1 MILEGYEAFDDPYV
15 YKGTTVLKNR
25 LGIRDQGTLEAFE
38 VEMSTLR
45 AEEPLPIGRF
55 DAAHYRKIHRFL
67 FQDVYRWAGRYR
79 TVRIA
84 KDQNV
89 FCYPE
94 HISDQ
99 MDKLFEHLNHGEML
113 RTDKFPLFAERATSF
128 LGNLN
133 AIHPFRE
140 GNGRTQLAFLGL
152 VAVQF
157 GHPLRLDRIK
167 QETFLPA
174 MVASFTNNLAPLIAE
189 LTALRA

>member
-1 MILEGYEAFDDPYV
+1 MILEGYAAFDDPYV

-25 LGIRDQGTLEAFE
+25 LGIRDQETLEAFE

-45 AEEPLPIGRF
+45 AEEPMPNGRF
-55 DAAHYRKIHRFL
+55 DAAHYRKIHHFL

-84 KDQNV
+84 KNQNI

-94 HISDQ
+94 HISAQ
-99 MDKLFEHLNHGEML
+99 IDKLFEQLNHGEHL
-113 RTDKFPLFAERATSF
+113 RTDEFPLFAERAASF

-152 VAVQF
+152 VAVQV

-189 LTALRA
+189 LMALRA

>member
-1 MILEGYEAFDDPYV
+1 MLEGYEAFNDPYV

-25 LGIRDQGTLEAFE
+25 IGIRDQKTLEAFE

-45 AEEPLPIGRF
+45 AEEPLPIGLF
-55 DAAHYRKIHRFL
+55 DATHYRKIHRFL
-67 FQDVYRWAGRYR
+67 FQDVYSWAGRYR

-84 KDQNV
+84 KEQNV

-94 HISDQ
+94 HIPAQ
-99 MDKLFEHLNHGEML
+99 MDKLFERLNHGELL
-113 RTDKFPLFAERATSF
+113 RAAEFPLFAEHTASF

-152 VAVQF
+152 VAVHVE
-157 GHPLRLDRIK
+157 HPLRLDRIK

-174 MVASFTNNLAPLIAE
+174 MVASFTNNLALLIAE
-189 LTALRA
+189 LTALQA

>member
-1 MILEGYEAFDDPYV
+1 MILEGYAAFDDPYV

-25 LGIRDQGTLEAFE
+25 LGIRDRGTLEAFE

-45 AEEPLPIGRF
+45 AEEPMPIGRF
-55 DAAHYRKIHRFL
+55 NAAHYRKIHHFL

-94 HISDQ
+94 YISVQ

-113 RTDKFPLFAERATSF
+113 RTDEFPLFAKRAASF

-133 AIHPFRE
+133 AIHSFRE

-152 VAVQF
+152 VAVHV

>member
-1 MILEGYEAFDDPYV
+1 MLEGYEAFDDPYV

-25 LGIRDQGTLEAFE
+25 IGIRDQKTLEAFE

-45 AEEPLPIGRF
+45 AEEPLPIGLF

-67 FQDVYRWAGRYR
+67 FQDVYSWAGRYR

-94 HISDQ
+94 HISAQ
-99 MDKLFEHLNHGEML
+99 MDKLFERLNHGELL
-113 RTDKFPLFAERATSF
+113 RTAEFPLFAERTASF

-152 VAVQF
+152 VAVHVE
-157 GHPLRLDRIK
+157 HPLRLDRIK

-174 MVASFTNNLAPLIAE
+174 MVASFTNNLATLIAE

>member
-1 MILEGYEAFDDPYV
+1 MILEGYAAFDDPYV

-25 LGIRDQGTLEAFE
+25 LGIRDQETLEAFE
-38 VEMSTLR
+38 VEISTLR
-45 AEEPLPIGRF
+45 AEEPMPVGRF
-55 DAAHYRKIHRFL
+55 DAAHYRKIHHFL
-67 FQDVYRWAGRYR
+67 FQDVYRWAGHYR

-94 HISDQ
+94 HISVQ
-99 MDKLFEHLNHGEML
+99 MDKLFEQLNHGELL
-113 RTDKFPLFAERATSF
+113 RTDKFPLFAERAASF

-133 AIHPFRE
+133 AIHPFRD

-152 VAVQF
+152 VAAQVEQ
-157 GHPLRLDRIK
+157 PLRLDKIK

-174 MVASFTNNLAPLIAE
+174 MVASFTNNLVPLIAE
-189 LTALRA
+189 LMALRA

>member
-1 MILEGYEAFDDPYV
+1 MILEGYAAFDDPYV
-15 YKGTTVLKNR
+15 YKGATVLKNR
-25 LGIRDQGTLEAFE
+25 LGIRDQETLEAFE

-45 AEEPLPIGRF
+45 AEEPMPSGRF
-55 DAAHYRKIHRFL
+55 DAAHYRKIHHFL

-79 TVRIA
+79 TVRMA

-94 HISDQ
+94 HISEQ
-99 MDKLFEHLNHGEML
+99 MDKLFEQLNHGKLL
-113 RTDKFPLFAERATSF
+113 RTDEFPLFAERAANF
-128 LGNLN
+128 LGTLN

-152 VAVQF
+152 VAVQV
-157 GHPLRLDRIK
+157 GHPLCLDRIK

-189 LTALRA
+189 LMALRA

>member
-67 FQDVYRWAGRYR
+67 FQDVYSWAGRYR

-84 KDQNV
+84 KDRNV

-113 RTDKFPLFAERATSF
+113 RTDKFPLFAERAASF
-128 LGNLN
+128 LRQSECDPSLQRRKWAH
-133 AIHPFRE
+133 AI
-140 GNGRTQLAFLGL
+140 GFLGAGSRP
-152 VAVQF
+152 VWSSTAIGQNQTGDF
-157 GHPLRLDRIK
+157 FAGHGSEFH
-167 QETFLPA
+167 Q
-174 MVASFTNNLAPLIAE
+174 
-189 LTALRA
+189 

>member
-1 MILEGYEAFDDPYV
+1 MMLEGYEAFNDPYV
-15 YKGTTVLKNR
+15 YNGTTVLKNR
-25 LGIRDQGTLEAFE
+25 IGIRDQKTLEAFE

-45 AEEPLPIGRF
+45 AEEPLPIGLF
-55 DAAHYRKIHRFL
+55 DTAHYRKIHRFL

-94 HISDQ
+94 HISAQ
-99 MDKLFEHLNHGEML
+99 MDKLFERLNHGDLL
-113 RTDKFPLFAERATSF
+113 RTAEFPLFAERAASF

-152 VAVQF
+152 VAVHVE
-157 GHPLRLDRIK
+157 HPLRLDRIK

-174 MVASFTNNLAPLIAE
+174 MVASFTDNLAPLIAE
-189 LTALRA
+189 LRALRA

>member
-1 MILEGYEAFDDPYV
+1 
-15 YKGTTVLKNR
+15 
-25 LGIRDQGTLEAFE
+25 
-38 VEMSTLR
+38 MSTLR
-45 AEEPLPIGRF
+45 AEEPLPDGRF
-55 DAAHYRKIHRFL
+55 DTAHYRKVHRHL

-84 KDQNV
+84 KGQNV

-94 HISDQ
+94 HIAAQ
-99 MDKLFEHLNHGEML
+99 MDSLFSQLSHGEFL
-113 RTDKFPLFAERATSF
+113 KAEGFPLFAERAASF

-140 GNGRTQLAFLGL
+140 GNGRTQLSFLGL
-152 VAVQF
+152 LAAHV

-167 QETFLPA
+167 QETLLPA
-174 MVASFTNNLAPLIAE
+174 MVASFSNHLEPLIHE

>member
-1 MILEGYEAFDDPYV
+1 MIQEGYAAFDDPYV

-67 FQDVYRWAGRYR
+67 FRDVYQWAGCYR

-84 KDQNV
+84 KGQNV

-94 HISDQ
+94 HISVQ
-99 MDKLFEHLNHGEML
+99 MNKLFEGLSHGELL
-113 RTDKFPLFAERATSF
+113 RTNEFPLFAQRAASF
-128 LGNLN
+128 LGTLN

-152 VAVQF
+152 LAVQF
-157 GHPLRLDRIK
+157 DHPLRLDRIK

-174 MVASFTNNLAPLIAE
+174 MIASFANNLSPLIAE
-189 LTALRA
+189 LTALRV